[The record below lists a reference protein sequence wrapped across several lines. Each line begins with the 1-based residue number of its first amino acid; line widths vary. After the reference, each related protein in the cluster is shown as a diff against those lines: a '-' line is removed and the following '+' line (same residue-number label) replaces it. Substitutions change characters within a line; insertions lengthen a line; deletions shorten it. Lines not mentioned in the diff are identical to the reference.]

1 MQQDIEKM
9 NQEFGKVNG
18 LYHKW
23 YQDNTLNSY
32 LIEVL
37 YALYME
43 PGITQKRI
51 SENYHLPKQTVNNV
65 ILSLKKEHYIELVP
79 DKDDK
84 RVKKIEL
91 TVTGKTYTNQQL
103 QPFLQLDENIY
114 QTMGES
120 DYRLLISLLV
130 KYGNALEHE
139 F

>member
-1 MQQDIEKM
+1 
-9 NQEFGKVNG
+9 
-18 LYHKW
+18 
-23 YQDNTLNSY
+23 
-32 LIEVL
+32 
-37 YALYME
+37 
-43 PGITQKRI
+43 
-51 SENYHLPKQTVNNV
+51 V